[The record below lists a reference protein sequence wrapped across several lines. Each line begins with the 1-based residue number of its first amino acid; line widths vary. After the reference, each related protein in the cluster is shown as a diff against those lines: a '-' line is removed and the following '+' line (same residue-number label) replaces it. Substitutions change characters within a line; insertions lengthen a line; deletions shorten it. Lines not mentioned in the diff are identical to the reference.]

1 MRKQFLLGMIMSWAF
16 FLVEVPGQSFE
27 IGLSGGIAGYSG
39 DLSKNGFGFYTENAS
54 PAVGLFVRSSLF
66 DWFSARIAYTYGR
79 VEAEDAFPS
88 RGLNFRTNISELTL
102 GLELHPW
109 TFGKGMTRSI
119 PYLTTGVSYFT
130 FNPQGRDGNDWIDLR
145 PLGTEGQQ
153 LPDGPEPYSLRQF
166 NLPVGAG
173 IKFNVDEKVIIGI
186 EWLSRK
192 LFTDYF
198 DDVSDNLVNYQELLE
213 ISGPLSARM
222 SNPNY
227 DPEKNSGSTYR
238 RGGPYDDWY
247 HTLSFSLAFPIGQ
260 ERGGGKKHSPK
271 NTDCY
276 RFH

>member
-1 MRKQFLLGMIMSWAF
+1 MSWAL

-27 IGLSGGIAGYSG
+27 IGISGGIAGYSG
-39 DLSKNGFGFYTENAS
+39 DLSQNGFGFYAENAS

-66 DWFSARIAYTYGR
+66 DWFSGRIAYTYGR

-88 RGLNFRTNISELTL
+88 RGLNFRTNISELAL

-109 TFGKGMTRSI
+109 TFGKGMVRTS
-119 PYLTTGVSYFT
+119 PYFT
-130 FNPQGRDGNDWIDLR
+130 AGVGYFQFNPQGRDGNDWIDLR

-153 LPDGPEPYSLRQF
+153 LADGPEPYSLQQF
-166 NLPVGAG
+166 NLPVGVG
-173 IKFNVDEKVIIGI
+173 LHFNVDQKVIIGI

-198 DDVSDNLVNYQELLE
+198 DDISDNLVNYQELLE

-222 SNPNY
+222 SNPNF
-227 DPEKNSGSTYR
+227 DPEKGDGSTYR

-247 HTLSFSLAFPIGQ
+247 HTLSLSLAFRIG
-260 ERGGGKKHSPK
+260 RGSVIGGKRK
-271 NTDCY
+271 NGGNTCY
-276 RFH
+276 EF